1 MQLVRRK
8 RPRPVVPI
16 IALIDIL
23 AILLIFFIATMTFR
37 TPRSVLPINLPST
50 DALPATEI
58 HDTRLELSVRED
70 GSLFLQDD
78 PVDLAELA
86 PRLLAAREDNPDI
99 KLELRAD
106 RELPI
111 GLLISVWDALATA
124 GFPIRDVPTRV
135 TRGTAPADPG

>member
-37 TPRSVLPINLPST
+37 TPRSVLPINVPT
-50 DALPATEI
+50 TQALPATEV
-58 HDTRLELSVRED
+58 HDARVELSVTED

-78 PVDLAELA
+78 PLELQDLT
-86 PRLLAAREDNPDI
+86 PRLLAAREDNPDL
-99 KLELRAD
+99 KLELRVD
-106 RELPI
+106 RELPF
-111 GLLISVWDALATA
+111 GLLIAVWDALTQA

-135 TRGTAPADPG
+135 TRGVEQADPG